1 MPAVADVR
9 LEHVSKVYAGDVA
22 AVQDLSLRVDEGEF
36 MVIVGPS
43 GCGKTTTLRLIAGL
57 ESPTSGEI
65 YIGGQPVNDVAP
77 KDRDVAMVFQDYAL
91 YPHLTV
97 RRNLAFGLKL
107 RGIKRPQIE
116 QRVGRTAELL
126 GITGLLD
133 RKPAALSGGERQRVA
148 VGRAIVRDPRCYLF
162 DEPLS
167 NLDAKLRTQMRVEL
181 KMLHAQL
188 KTTTV
193 HVTHDQGEAMALGQ
207 RVAVMAAGRIQQV
220 GTPKEI
226 YESPANAFVAGFV
239 GDPAMNFVEGRVERQ
254 DKSLVFTHG
263 DDLRWPLPES
273 ETQRLAGHAGR
284 PVIAGFR
291 PQHLRSRPPGG
302 AARPTIAIEVVVER
316 SEALGDRVDLW
327 GRTPAGI
334 PVVARVDSPCSHAEG
349 ERVTF
354 DIAAAALHFFEPGPY
369 GCTLVHPGVRAP
381 IVNNDP
387 PSSVTVEG

>member
-1 MPAVADVR
+1 MADVR

-22 AVQDLSLRVDEGEF
+22 AVHDLNLRVHDGEF
-36 MVIVGPS
+36 MVVVGPS

-97 RRNLAFGLKL
+97 RQNLAFGLKL
-107 RGIKRPQIE
+107 RGVKRPQIE
-116 QRVGRTAELL
+116 QRVGRTADLL

-193 HVTHDQGEAMALGQ
+193 HVTHDQEEAMVLGQ

-239 GDPAMNFVEGRVERQ
+239 GDPAMNFVEGRIDRQ

-273 ETQRLAGHAGR
+273 ETQRLVGHAGR

-291 PQHLRSRPPGG
+291 PQHLRSRPPGA
-302 AARPTIAIEVVVER
+302 AARPTISIEVVVER
-316 SEALGDRVDLW
+316 SELLGDHVDLW
-327 GRTPAGI
+327 GRTLAGI
-334 PVVARVDSPCSHAEG
+334 PVVARVDSPCGHVEG

-354 DIAAAALHFFEPGPY
+354 DIAATALHFFELGPY
-369 GCTLVHPGVRAP
+369 GRALAP
-381 IVNNDP
+381 QA
-387 PSSVTVEG
+387 GG